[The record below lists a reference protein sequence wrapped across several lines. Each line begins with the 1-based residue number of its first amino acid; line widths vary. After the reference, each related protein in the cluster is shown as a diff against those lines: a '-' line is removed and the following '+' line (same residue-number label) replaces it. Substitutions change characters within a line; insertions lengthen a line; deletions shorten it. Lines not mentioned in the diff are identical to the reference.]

1 MQVCLHV
8 VAYFESTETKKY
20 LSTVNIDYPF
30 LTSNMMLR
38 DDIDSVSSQ
47 SLCDEK

>member
-20 LSTVNIDYPF
+20 LSMVSIDYLL

-38 DDIDSVSSQ
+38 DDIDSASSQ
-47 SLCDEK
+47 SLFDER